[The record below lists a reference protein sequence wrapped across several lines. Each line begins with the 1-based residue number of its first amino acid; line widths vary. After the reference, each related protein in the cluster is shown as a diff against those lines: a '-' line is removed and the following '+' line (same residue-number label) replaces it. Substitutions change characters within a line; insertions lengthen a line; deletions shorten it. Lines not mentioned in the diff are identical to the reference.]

1 MLRIYRF
8 ALGYLKI
15 KVFGERPEGIINLCM
30 KEGLSIWGIERFDDY
45 IIISISTTDYL
56 RLFSLRKNLAIKPRI
71 KIIKKTGAWQ
81 CVRKVKNR
89 FGVVVG
95 ICLFLALNIFLST
108 FIWDVKIVGNE
119 EVDENT
125 IIKLCSDSGL
135 DIGVRKG
142 SVDVGRLKQII
153 PLEIKGIAW
162 SSVNVEGSFVTV
174 NISESKESVK
184 KDDTPSNIIASCDG
198 VIKSIEVVKGEKT
211 TEVGK
216 VVVKGELL
224 VSGVVNFGDKQKL
237 VSGDGIVLAETH
249 HKYVF
254 NIGKT
259 LGLSKV
265 NGKKDNRNM
274 LYFFGIKI
282 PLYLKDVNS
291 DYKSFVLENYL
302 SLNGKRIPIGLISK
316 AYIYED
322 SKIRYIGRE
331 EAEIL
336 ALQKLSEAVRNEDI
350 ISVDNYEV
358 IVVEHSENYM
368 VTVKTICLEN
378 IGEKQIINTDSSS

>member
-45 IIISISTTDYL
+45 IIISISSTDYL

-71 KIIKKTGAWQ
+71 KIIKKTGALQ

-89 FGVVVG
+89 LGIVVG

-108 FIWDVKIVGNE
+108 FIWDVNIVGNE
-119 EVDENT
+119 GVDKNT

-135 DIGVRKG
+135 DIGVRKS

-198 VIKSIEVVKGEKT
+198 VIKSIEVVNGEKT
-211 TEVGK
+211 T
-216 VVVKGELL
+216 
-224 VSGVVNFGDKQKL
+224 
-237 VSGDGIVLAETH
+237 
-249 HKYVF
+249 
-254 NIGKT
+254 
-259 LGLSKV
+259 
-265 NGKKDNRNM
+265 
-274 LYFFGIKI
+274 
-282 PLYLKDVNS
+282 
-291 DYKSFVLENYL
+291 
-302 SLNGKRIPIGLISK
+302 
-316 AYIYED
+316 
-322 SKIRYIGRE
+322 
-331 EAEIL
+331 
-336 ALQKLSEAVRNEDI
+336 
-350 ISVDNYEV
+350 
-358 IVVEHSENYM
+358 
-368 VTVKTICLEN
+368 
-378 IGEKQIINTDSSS
+378 